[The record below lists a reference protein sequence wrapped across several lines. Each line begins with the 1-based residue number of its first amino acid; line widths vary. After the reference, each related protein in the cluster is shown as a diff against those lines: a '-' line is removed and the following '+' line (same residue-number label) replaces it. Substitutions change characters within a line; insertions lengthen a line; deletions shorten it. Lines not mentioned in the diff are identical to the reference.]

1 MGVAYTD
8 MQQLFLNEQAAMYVG
23 GIFELGYFQSQN
35 KSLQMGIMPGP
46 VARASDTPWVSSYD
60 DGNYGVN
67 AKTRYMDAAVKFI
80 RFTASHEWGQAFTDQ
95 LKQIS
100 AVPGIKVN
108 DPLLEQAV
116 VLTCVTRRRT

>member
-1 MGVAYTD
+1 M
-8 MQQLFLNEQAAMYVG
+8 
-23 GIFELGYFQSQN
+23 
-35 KSLQMGIMPGP
+35 
-46 VARASDTPWVSSYD
+46 
-60 DGNYGVN
+60 N
-67 AKTRYMDAAVKFI
+67 AKTRYMDDAVKFI

-116 VLTCVTRRRT
+116 VYMRHSTPYLMLVGFRWQNPTGSDLIQNDLQGLFGGNLTPDQVGADVTHGLSTWLPRFGASEPPPGVGPAAAT